1 MDNGMNE
8 IITAPIAVF
17 CYNRVD
23 VMKVLF
29 QTLKKNTLAKES
41 EVYIFCDG
49 PKDSSVKAQTD
60 EVRKFV
66 HSIDGFKSIVIEES
80 DTNRG
85 LAPSII
91 YGVSKVLEKHDRV
104 IVLED
109 DLILSTNFLEWM
121 NQCLNK
127 YRNNT
132 DVFSVSGF
140 TPSIMKAYSGE
151 IPDSLFTMKAHSWGW
166 ATWKDRWEQVD
177 WELKDW
183 DEFSKSKKMQKEF
196 ATIGN
201 EMPGLLFA
209 HKEGKKSTWWARFCY
224 SQFKL
229 RKYTVYPT
237 LSKVINEG
245 FTGAATH
252 CDVYNRYRVDFD
264 TTNKKY
270 FVLPDHVTIDAKA
283 TKAFFSYYSLRS
295 RIIGKIKTLLMKN
308 GFISQYSVDY

>member
-1 MDNGMNE
+1 MNE

-29 QTLKKNTLAKES
+29 QTLKKNTLSKES

-49 PKDSSVKAQTD
+49 PKSSSVKAQTD

-66 HSIDGFKSIVIEES
+66 HSIDGFKSMVIEEN

-151 IPDSLFTMKAHSWGW
+151 SPDSLFTMKAHSWGW

-183 DEFSKSKKMQKEF
+183 DEFSKSKKKQKEF

-209 HKEGKKSTWWARFCY
+209 HKEGKKAPGGQGSAIVNSNSGNIQFTRRF
-224 SQFKL
+224 Q
-229 RKYTVYPT
+229 R
-237 LSKVINEG
+237 
-245 FTGAATH
+245 
-252 CDVYNRYRVDFD
+252 
-264 TTNKKY
+264 
-270 FVLPDHVTIDAKA
+270 
-283 TKAFFSYYSLRS
+283 
-295 RIIGKIKTLLMKN
+295 LLMRDLQVQQLIVMYITGIVWILTRQTKR
-308 GFISQYSVDY
+308 ILYYLTM